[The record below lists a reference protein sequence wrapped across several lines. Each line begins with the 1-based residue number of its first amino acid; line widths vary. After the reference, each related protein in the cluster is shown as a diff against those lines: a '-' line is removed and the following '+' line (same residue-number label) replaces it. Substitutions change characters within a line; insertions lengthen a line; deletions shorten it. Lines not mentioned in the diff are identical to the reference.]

1 MSHTRFRVPVAT
13 ALSINY
19 TRLKP
24 KIISAQQ
31 LTCYFT
37 LYENIT
43 SRKVAYFSKTYY
55 HTSLQDPKV
64 VRVVL
69 PPHKFGC
76 LPLQKIKN
84 CSIGYPLFV
93 CNLYEVSL
101 KFIKCSG
108 IEMQNTDRMVIS

>member
-1 MSHTRFRVPVAT
+1 MRFHVPIAT
-13 ALSINY
+13 ALLINY
-19 TRLKP
+19 IRQQA

-31 LTCYFT
+31 LPCYFT

-64 VRVVL
+64 VLVML

-76 LPLQKIKN
+76 LPLHKIKN
-84 CSIGYPLFV
+84 CSI
-93 CNLYEVSL
+93 
-101 KFIKCSG
+101 
-108 IEMQNTDRMVIS
+108 